1 MGNISKNKERK
12 NIAVEGTRMIE
23 EALLAGL
30 KLEKLFL
37 LKSFQEV
44 PEKINTLMND
54 NVEIHKLGQKHM
66 QLWSSLTT
74 PPGVIGEPK
83 VFFIGTALA

>member
-1 MGNISKNKERK
+1 MGNIYKNKVRK
-12 NIAVEGTRMIE
+12 NIALEGTRMIE

-37 LKSFQEV
+37 LKSLKEV
-44 PEKINTLMND
+44 PAKINTLMND

-66 QLWSSLTT
+66 QVWSSVTT
-74 PPGVIGEPK
+74 PPGVIGN
-83 VFFIGTALA
+83 